1 MHHAPVGI
9 RCPEHANVGAPK
21 PSAART
27 MRQARGVFTRS
38 HAPVTVGLIGANA
51 VVFLAML
58 ATGGTLDD
66 TSSSTLFAKGALIG
80 QQVGTGEWWRLATA
94 MFLHASI
101 VHIGLN
107 MFVLW
112 VVGSAVEQLIG
123 ARRYL
128 LVYLSAGLAGS
139 AGALLL
145 PIMHVNGQIVMQ
157 YYSQLPTVGASGAIF
172 GIFGALLVLE
182 YVATGSF
189 TGQAMTLIL
198 INLGL
203 SFALSNVSIGG
214 HIGGLIG
221 GVLGMAALA
230 ATRYRRER
238 WLGPAI
244 VVGIGAISVVLA
256 IARARGTI

>member
-9 RCPEHANVGAPK
+9 RCPEHANIGAAK
-21 PSAART
+21 PSATRT
-27 MRQARGVFTRS
+27 VRQARGVFTRS
-38 HAPVTVGLIGANA
+38 YAPVTTGLIAANI

-58 ATGGTLDD
+58 ATGGTLTD
-66 TSSSTLFAKGALIG
+66 TSGSTVFARGALIG
-80 QQVGTGEWWRLATA
+80 TKVAEGEWWRLGTA
-94 MFLHASI
+94 MFLHASLI
-101 VHIGLN
+101 HIGLN

-123 ARRYL
+123 AHRYL
-128 LVYLSAGLAGS
+128 LVYLAAGLAGS

-145 PIMHVNGQIVMQ
+145 PITRVGGQIVTT
-157 YYSQLPTVGASGAIF
+157 YYANLPTVGASGAIY

-182 YVATGSF
+182 YIATGSF

-203 SFALSNVSIGG
+203 SFAISNVSIGG

-221 GVLGMAALA
+221 GVLATAALA
-230 ATRYRRER
+230 ATRYKRQR
-238 WLGPAI
+238 WLGPAL
-244 VVGIGAISVVLA
+244 VVCIGLVSIALA
-256 IARARGTI
+256 VARARGTI